1 MRPDGEAAAVTVA
14 LDHVCRRLAMR
25 YALRAVGWGAVV
37 AALVLVAMRLAGVA
51 ASSRSFIAAGVGLGS
66 ATTMFLAA
74 RDRRGPRQAARAVE
88 RMNPSL
94 RNLVV
99 TAEELVASPDR
110 VAPYMRRHVLREAA
124 TTMAAMDAGG
134 AVPLTRD
141 VVIALAAL
149 GVTLLLVRPVA
160 SYPSGSS
167 RLPIA
172 IAAVTAA
179 DDVIVEL
186 TPPSYTARPMQRLRN
201 PHEVEALAGSAVV
214 IRVAGVAD
222 AQVRLNGV
230 AIAAGADGATRAT
243 LVESG
248 AIAIDGPAVH
258 ALVPL
263 TVVPDAVP
271 DVHVTVPARDLRVTD
286 ATSAIA
292 VHAAATDDLGLRML
306 AFRYTVVSGAGEQFT
321 FKEGT
326 LPTTVTKSSP
336 RAWSADA
343 TLSLGSL
350 HLEPG
355 DALVYRAVAAD
366 ARPNSAGEAS
376 SDTFFIEIAGPGDVA
391 LDGIDM
397 PPDKERYALS
407 EAMIVVKID
416 RLLARQN
423 AMPRAELEGT
433 AANIAAEQR
442 AVRANFVF
450 MLGGEVEDEVVEAE
464 TSHEIQEGRL
474 ANQARRDIVA
484 ATLLMAKVEQ
494 ALAAV
499 APAGALP
506 PAKEAVRTLQRA
518 FGHSRYLLRALPA
531 RIRVDPARRS
541 SGDLAG
547 VRDWQRELLPPAG
560 DARTDAAR
568 LEVGELLAVSNRL
581 DAAAIDR
588 LTHLAERAIA
598 IEPGA
603 RDVQKASR
611 DIVDARDALARG
623 ETSAASTALRTA
635 VQELLPRAQRG
646 RLDGA
651 SVDPDVLRLAGAA
664 AVAGGGPR

>member
-1 MRPDGEAAAVTVA
+1 MRRDGEAAGVTVA

-25 YALRAVGWGAVV
+25 YALRAAGAGALV

-51 ASSRSFIAAGVGLGS
+51 ANSHSLIAAGVGLGS
-66 ATTMFLAA
+66 ATAMFLAG
-74 RDRRGPRQAARAVE
+74 RDRRRPRQAARAIEHV
-88 RMNPSL
+88 NPSL

-99 TAEELVASPDR
+99 TAEELIASDR
-110 VAPYMRRHVLREAA
+110 VAPYMRRRVLRQAA
-124 TTMAAMDAGG
+124 AALEAMDAGRV
-134 AVPLTRD
+134 VPLTRD
-141 VVIALAAL
+141 IVMASAAIA
-149 GVTLLLVRPVA
+149 VTLLLVRPVA
-160 SYPSGSS
+160 SSPSGLS
-167 RLPIA
+167 RPPIA
-172 IAAVTAA
+172 AAVGTAA
-179 DDVIVEL
+179 EDVIVEL
-186 TPPSYTARPMQRLRN
+186 TPPSYTARPAQRLRN
-201 PHEVEALAGSAVV
+201 PHEIEALAGSAVV
-214 IRVAGVAD
+214 IRVAGAAD
-222 AQVRLNGV
+222 VQVRLNGV
-230 AIAAGADGATRAT
+230 AIGADADGATRAT

-248 AIAIDGPAVH
+248 AIAIDALRVH

-263 TVVPDAVP
+263 TVVPDAAP
-271 DVHVTVPARDLRVTD
+271 DVRVTVPARDLRVTD
-286 ATSAIA
+286 ATRAIA

-306 AFRYTVVSGAGEQFT
+306 AFRYTVVSGGGEQFT

-326 LPTTVTKSSP
+326 LPATVTRSSP

-343 TLSLGSL
+343 TLALASL

-366 ARPNSAGEAS
+366 ARPDSAGEAS
-376 SDTFFIEIAGPGDVA
+376 SDTYFIEIAGPGDVA

-416 RLLARQN
+416 RLLARQD
-423 AMPRAELEGT
+423 AMPRAELEET

-499 APAGALP
+499 TPASALP
-506 PAKEAVRTLQRA
+506 PAKEAVRALQRA

-547 VRDWQRELLPPAG
+547 VRDWQRELVPPAG
-560 DARTDAAR
+560 DERVDAAR
-568 LEVGELLAVSNRL
+568 AVLAKLLDLSSGL

-588 LTHLAERAIA
+588 LARLAERTIA

-603 RDVQKASR
+603 PDVQKASR
-611 DIVDARDALARG
+611 QIVDARDALARG